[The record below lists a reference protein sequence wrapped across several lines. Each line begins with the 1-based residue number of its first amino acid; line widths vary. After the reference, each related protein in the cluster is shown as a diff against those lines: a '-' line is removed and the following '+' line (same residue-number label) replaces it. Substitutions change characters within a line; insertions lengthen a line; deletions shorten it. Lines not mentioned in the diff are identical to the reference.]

1 MYLLMLIK
9 WKERILASLNVL
21 NYQLK
26 LTKRLLLSSTHVNNA
41 SYMMMFLKAFEVLP
55 VNISKA
61 FYIGVLSEKLEQ
73 REPKRYLFMKETT
86 RKIIKL
92 LLELDREREKSTLYS
107 WFYCLF
113 LIYSIS

>member
-1 MYLLMLIK
+1 MYLLMQIK

-26 LTKRLLLSSTHVNNA
+26 LTKRLLLSSTHVTNA
-41 SYMMMFLKAFEVLP
+41 SSMKMFLRVFEVMP
-55 VNISKA
+55 VNTAKA
-61 FYIGVLSEKLEQ
+61 FYIGVFSENLKQ
-73 REPKRYLFMKETT
+73 REPRRYLFMKETT

-92 LLELDREREKSTLYS
+92 LFELDREREKSPLYS

-113 LIYSIS
+113 LIYSIP